1 MAAQSMPKLDNAGR
15 MAAAKK
21 AMQYF
26 HVGQK
31 KNTIVTSQG
40 NYQNYACIAE
50 GQIGGQKVDH
60 ELDMLQQRIVTC
72 DPYQIEDIKAHIA
85 KVRLKA
91 RSVPANDN
99 AAAVTGANLCTVLA
113 KAPEAMLDHLT
124 TL

>member
-40 NYQNYACIAE
+40 NYQNYAC
-50 GQIGGQKVDH
+50 
-60 ELDMLQQRIVTC
+60 
-72 DPYQIEDIKAHIA
+72 
-85 KVRLKA
+85 
-91 RSVPANDN
+91 
-99 AAAVTGANLCTVLA
+99 
-113 KAPEAMLDHLT
+113 
-124 TL
+124 